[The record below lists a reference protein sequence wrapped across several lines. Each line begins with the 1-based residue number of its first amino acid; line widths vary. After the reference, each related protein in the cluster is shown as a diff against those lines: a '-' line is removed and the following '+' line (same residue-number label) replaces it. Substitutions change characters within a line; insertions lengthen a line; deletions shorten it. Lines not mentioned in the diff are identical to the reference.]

1 MGETIFAEIL
11 PYDHPSSHEEYL
23 LNICSTRGITI
34 LSTLMMFPIIY
45 LQDCT
50 KKSMLIVIPSSGVS
64 ITKLMM
70 DNHFSSASMAA
81 FCDK

>member
-1 MGETIFAEIL
+1 ML
-11 PYDHPSSHEEYL
+11 PFDPSSHEEYL
-23 LNICSTRGITI
+23 LNICSSRGITI

-45 LQDCT
+45 LQDCSN

-64 ITKLMM
+64 ITKLTM
-70 DNHFSSASMAA
+70 DNHFSSAMAA